1 MKKLR
6 NIILVMCIVIVIIII
21 LIIINSIINIQRQ
34 NQIDAEGDVGEDI
47 SFNSEE
53 LEDETENIRFYTVKN
68 CIEIYFDSLNMG
80 KEVYYETNENNET
93 EFVANQEYLQGE
105 IYKLLSEEYIQ
116 ANNITTENL
125 TQYIELTDNANVIV
139 PLEMKVLK
147 KDIIYKYIVHG
158 IKQDV
163 ETEETEEVYIIV
175 NLDNENKTFS
185 IEPINNTQ
193 INGIEDIEISNNNQ
207 KIENKGNNEFTD
219 EKISN
224 EYIAQEYVEAYRIL
238 ALGAPEQAYELLEE
252 EYRNN
257 RYGSLEKYEE
267 YVQKNREE
275 ISSLQ
280 CKQYLVNNETDY
292 TEYVCLDQNKNYLI
306 FKSVGPMNFTLQL
319 DTYTIPAENFIKE
332 YDEGDDQNKVLLNID
347 KWVKMLNNRD
357 YNAAYNVL
365 DETFRNNNFGSEENF
380 ENTMRERLPLHYEV
394 QYNEYTEENGT
405 HVTTITLSDINGES
419 EETSQMSIIMQLKED
434 RNFVMSFSFN

>member
-224 EYIAQEYVEAYRIL
+224 EYIAQEYVGAYRIL

>member
-1 MKKLR
+1 M
-6 NIILVMCIVIVIIII
+6 
-21 LIIINSIINIQRQ
+21 
-34 NQIDAEGDVGEDI
+34 
-47 SFNSEE
+47 
-53 LEDETENIRFYTVKN
+53 
-68 CIEIYFDSLNMG
+68 
-80 KEVYYETNENNET
+80 
-93 EFVANQEYLQGE
+93 
-105 IYKLLSEEYIQ
+105 
-116 ANNITTENL
+116 
-125 TQYIELTDNANVIV
+125 
-139 PLEMKVLK
+139 
-147 KDIIYKYIVHG
+147 
-158 IKQDV
+158 
-163 ETEETEEVYIIV
+163 
-175 NLDNENKTFS
+175 
-185 IEPINNTQ
+185 
-193 INGIEDIEISNNNQ
+193 
-207 KIENKGNNEFTD
+207 
-219 EKISN
+219 
-224 EYIAQEYVEAYRIL
+224 

-380 ENTMRERLPLHYEV
+380 ENTMREKLPLHYEV

>member
-80 KEVYYETNENNET
+80 KEVYYETIENNET

-224 EYIAQEYVEAYRIL
+224 EYIAQEYVGAYRIL

-380 ENTMRERLPLHYEV
+380 ENTMREKLPLHYEV

>member
-185 IEPINNTQ
+185 IELINNTQ

-319 DTYTIPAENFIKE
+319 DTYTIPTENFIKE

-380 ENTMRERLPLHYEV
+380 ENTMREKLPLHYEV